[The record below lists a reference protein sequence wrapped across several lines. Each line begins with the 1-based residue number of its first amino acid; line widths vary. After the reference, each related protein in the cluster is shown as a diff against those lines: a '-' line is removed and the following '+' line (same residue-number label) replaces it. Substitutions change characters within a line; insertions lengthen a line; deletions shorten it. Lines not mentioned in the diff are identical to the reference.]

1 MLNNRAVSGM
11 IVDWSDELSK
21 LSYANQKPGL
31 TGLLKSSPEDFNVT
45 EVMDITPSG
54 EGEHYW
60 LDISKTQCNTE
71 QVAKALAKFSNV
83 SPRDI
88 GYSGMKDFFAQTR
101 QWFSVWKPK
110 GGQPA
115 WQEFKAEGVV
125 INQVVKHSRK
135 IKRGTHRANKFSIVI
150 RDIRGDLTEL
160 EQRLNNVKRDGVPN
174 YFGAQRFGRNAD
186 NMRQAVDFF
195 SGDKKIKNRN
205 LKGILL
211 SSARSW
217 LFNQVVSARVSQGSW
232 QQLQKHEPANLHATN
247 SVFQTSGDSEET
259 HRLTEFDIHPTAPM
273 WGSGMDEIMMAC
285 PELVEWEQS
294 LMSPYKVLQDGLEHA
309 RLDYQRRALRSVV
322 KDMDWSI
329 APKLDRAGLMNNCL
343 ILSFELIRGQ
353 FATSVLRELVN
364 VE

>member
-1 MLNNRAVSGM
+1 VL
-11 IVDWSDELSK
+11 
-21 LSYANQKPGL
+21 
-31 TGLLKSSPEDFNVT
+31 LLK
-45 EVMDITPSG
+45 
-54 EGEHYW
+54 
-60 LDISKTQCNTE
+60 
-71 QVAKALAKFSNV
+71 
-83 SPRDI
+83 
-88 GYSGMKDFFAQTR
+88 
-101 QWFSVWKPK
+101 
-110 GGQPA
+110 
-115 WQEFKAEGVV
+115 
-125 INQVVKHSRK
+125 
-135 IKRGTHRANKFSIVI
+135 
-150 RDIRGDLTEL
+150 
-160 EQRLNNVKRDGVPN
+160 
-174 YFGAQRFGRNAD
+174 RFGRNAD

-285 PELVEWEQS
+285 P
-294 LMSPYKVLQDGLEHA
+294 DGLEHA

-322 KDMDWSI
+322 KHMDWSI